1 MDVRSLMRRSAT
13 FHADQLAIIEG
24 DTRLTYRQAWTRGL
38 RMANALL
45 ALGLEPGDRVA
56 VLEDNTFESVDF
68 FCGAAAANLVRVPL
82 YPRNSR
88 EAHRHMLAHTGC
100 RAVVVSQSHAEAL
113 AGIDTEVDSLEHMMT
128 TRIGSP
134 GSPIP
139 IPIPS

>member
-13 FHADQLAIIEG
+13 FHADQIAVIEG
-24 DTRLTYRQAWTRGL
+24 DTRLTYSEAWTRGL

-45 ALGLEPGDRVA
+45 SLGLEPGDRVA
-56 VLEDNTFESVDF
+56 VLEDNTYESVDF

-100 RAVVVSQSHAEAL
+100 RAVVVSQSHAHALEGIEA
-113 AGIDTEVDSLEHMMT
+113 EVESLDHIIVRGDDYEEW
-128 TRIGSP
+128 
-134 GSPIP
+134 
-139 IPIPS
+139 